1 MFDCSSAVC
10 CSLALVSLFGGYSG
24 LMCFVWLCLLFGLIV
39 WLFDWFCYCYFAV
52 FGCDVWLLQIGSR
65 VGCFL
70 GFVFWVLC
78 YAF

>member
-1 MFDCSSAVC
+1 
-10 CSLALVSLFGGYSG
+10 
-24 LMCFVWLCLLFGLIV
+24 MCFVWLCLLFGLIV

-78 YAF
+78 YVF